1 MFVDDVATHRAACVF
16 SFQPLIKDQPKTPGM
31 MPKSIPHANS
41 SLHVQPIGTE
51 LGVVQYH
58 CKFGRSMLKLWRQ
71 PIKSSKLDTR
81 TAGALCRSHLRE
93 SVLSPE
99 PLYNIYI
106 YIYIHTHLNLQNPA
120 KFPPFARKIGF
131 PKEQPFF
138 AERRFL
144 IVPNNLILQ
153 RRHCPTKR
161 RQYPTKRWHYP
172 TTWGDIFFK
181 RRFSAFEFTRTTR
194 NSVFWSNG
202 EKCTTW
208 KM

>member
-1 MFVDDVATHRAACVF
+1 MMLLHTGRLVF
-16 SFQPLIKDQPKTPGM
+16 FLSSRWSKTNQKHPGWCQ
-31 MPKSIPHANS
+31 N
-41 SLHVQPIGTE
+41 
-51 LGVVQYH
+51 QYH
-58 CKFGRSMLKLWRQ
+58 TLTARYMYNQSERSLEWSNIIANLEEACSNFDGSPLNHLNWT
-71 PIKSSKLDTR
+71 PVLLEHC
-81 TAGALCRSHLRE
+81 AGVIWGNQFFH
-93 SVLSPE
+93 PN
-99 PLYNIYI
+99 LYTIYI
-106 YIYIHTHLNLQNPA
+106 YYIHTHLHLQNPA